1 MAFYR
6 FIRVLFYLPVKMFMP
21 TKKIGALPKEGKY
34 ILTCNHQSFN
44 DSVNLMVNSKRTIHF
59 VGKKEIF
66 KNRFLAWGFR
76 HMGVGC
82 VDREKPDLSS
92 FKSIFKIL
100 KEEQL
105 LGIFP
110 EGTRNKKDDGN
121 LLEFKNGVA
130 LIALKTKT
138 SIVPMRFLRKPKFF
152 RRNILLIGEPIDLS
166 EFYDKGTEKEVL
178 DEVTKL
184 IFDATETLKT
194 NYLAQKSKK
203 K

>member
-1 MAFYR
+1 MIFYR
-6 FIRVLFYLPVKMFMP
+6 FIRALFYLPVKIFMP
-21 TKKIGALPKEGKY
+21 TKKIGVFPKEGKY
-34 ILTCNHQSFN
+34 ILTCNHQSYN
-44 DSVNLMVNSKRTIHF
+44 DSINLMVNSKRTICF

-76 HMGVGC
+76 HMGVIC
-82 VDREKPDLSS
+82 VDRDKPDLSS
-92 FKSIFKIL
+92 FKSIFKVL
-100 KEEQL
+100 KDDQL

-110 EGTRNKKDDGN
+110 EGTRNKKGDGD

-152 RRNILLIGEPIDLS
+152 RRNVLLIGEPIDLS
-166 EFYDKGTEKEVL
+166 GFYDKGTEKEVL

-194 NYLAQKSKK
+194 NYFAQKSKK

>member
-1 MAFYR
+1 MIFYR
-6 FIRVLFYLPVKMFMP
+6 FIRVLFYLPVKIFMP
-21 TKKIGALPKEGKY
+21 TKIVGVLPKEGKC
-34 ILTCNHQSFN
+34 ILTCNHQSYN

-66 KNRFLAWGFR
+66 KNKFLAWGFR
-76 HMGVGC
+76 CMGVIC
-82 VDREKPDLSS
+82 VDRDKPDLSS
-92 FKSIFKIL
+92 FKSIYKIL
-100 KEEQL
+100 KDEEL

-121 LLEFKNGVA
+121 LLGFKNGVA

-138 SIVPMRFLRKPKFF
+138 SIIPMRFLRKPKFF

-166 EFYDKGTEKEVL
+166 EFYKKGTEKEVL
-178 DEVTKL
+178 DDITQLV
-184 IFDATETLKT
+184 FNATEALKN